1 MQFNYQAR
9 TENGQVRTGLVEA
22 ASRENAL
29 LALQKYGL
37 YVTYLA
43 EEKTPFYAKKM
54 DIFHKTGMRDVVLF
68 ARQLAIMFKSEVS
81 LVEALRS
88 LAEQAASRDFREKI
102 LVLSQEVEGG
112 SSFSQ
117 ALRRF
122 PKIFNSFFVS
132 MVKSGES
139 SGKLSEV
146 LGYLADHLERD
157 YTVQARMK
165 GALIYPAMVVTV
177 AIIVFALMILFVLP
191 NMTTILQETD
201 TELPLPT
208 RIIIAISN
216 FARAW
221 GWAIGL
227 SFIGGIAAAVRYV
240 KTEAGRRTLD
250 GIIIKSPVVGDLA
263 KKVYLARIAEN
274 LSTLIAGGLPIAQ
287 ALEFSGQVVG
297 NKIYQEVVFKARDGV
312 RRGEAISVILKQSPK
327 LFPPM
332 FTQMVFVGEKR
343 GAIDKTL
350 QNVVTFYQ
358 GEVQRAMDNLLGLL
372 EPLLV
377 VFLGLGVAIVVA
389 AVLLPLYKI
398 SGL

>member
-54 DIFHKTGMRDVVLF
+54 DIFHKTSMRDVVLF

-81 LVEALRS
+81 LVEALRF
-88 LAEQAASRDFREKI
+88 LAKQAASRDFREKI

-191 NMTTILQETD
+191 NMTTILEETD

-332 FTQMVFVGEKR
+332 FTQMVFVGEKS

>member
-191 NMTTILQETD
+191 NMTTILEETD

-332 FTQMVFVGEKR
+332 FTQMVFVGEKS

>member
-1 MQFNYQAR
+1 MQFTYQAR

-191 NMTTILQETD
+191 NMTTILEETD

-332 FTQMVFVGEKR
+332 FTQMVFVGEKS

>member
-54 DIFHKTGMRDVVLF
+54 DIFHKTSMRDVVLF

-191 NMTTILQETD
+191 NMTTILEETD

-332 FTQMVFVGEKR
+332 FTQMVFVGEKS